1 MTKLDGLNIKPVLK
15 KNVWTKKKK
24 VKSTTR
30 TDTPLVQECPSR
42 NNIKLSEF
50 DWGGTNLYVCCHEKQ
65 EED

>member
-1 MTKLDGLNIKPVLK
+1 M
-15 KNVWTKKKK
+15 KKK
-24 VKSTTR
+24 VKSKTR

-65 EED
+65 EEDKHNEEQHRILGCT